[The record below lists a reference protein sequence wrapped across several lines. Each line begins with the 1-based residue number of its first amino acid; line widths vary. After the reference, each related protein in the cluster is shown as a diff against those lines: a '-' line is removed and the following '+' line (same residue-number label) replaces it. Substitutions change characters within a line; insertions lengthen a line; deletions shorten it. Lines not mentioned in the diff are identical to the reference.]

1 MALQRLNLLLLFK
14 SQLRLDVCLQE
25 QVVDLQLSQILLVSK
40 EFSALLCKGD
50 LQDVWLNLT
59 ASDLTW
65 HIEVNLHVHSCLCHP
80 GQLVV
85 IDSGLGRVVLVER
98 RVDAHAEHFLDC
110 IARLK

>member
-1 MALQRLNLLLLFK
+1 MLLFK

-25 QVVDLQLSQILLVSK
+25 QVVDLKLSQVLLVRK
-40 EFSALLCKGD
+40 ESSTLFCKGD

-59 ASDLTW
+59 ACDLSW

-85 IDSGLGRVVLVER
+85 IDSGIRRVVLMER
-98 RVDAHAEHFLDC
+98 RVDTHAEHFLNC

>member
-1 MALQRLNLLLLFK
+1 MLLFK
-14 SQLRLDVCLQE
+14 SQLRLDFCLQE
-25 QVVDLQLSQILLVSK
+25 QVVDLKLSQVLLVRK
-40 EFSALLCKGD
+40 ESSTLFCKGD

-59 ASDLTW
+59 ACDLSW

-85 IDSGLGRVVLVER
+85 IDSGIRRVVLMER
-98 RVDAHAEHFLDC
+98 RVDTHAEHFLNC